1 MAQIQ
6 RVATVNPAAN
16 TDVKVYDSST
26 YLLASVIAAN
36 KETYPAAISVWVLD
50 SITSSVGYVCKDLP
64 LSENNSFETFRF
76 AANPNDEIYVRSSTG
91 QVSFMLNGID
101 QLQ

>member
-1 MAQIQ
+1 MI
-6 RVATVNPAAN
+6 
-16 TDVKVYDSST
+16 YDSNT

-36 KETYPAAISVWVLD
+36 KETYPATISIWVLD
-50 SITSSVGYVCKDLP
+50 PGTSDIGYLCKDMP